1 MYKWTYLNLKKLRSN
16 LSNNFEGIVV
26 DRLVIQTPYNSYGP
40 RVKFNMKLISLQKTN
55 KAKLPII

>member
-1 MYKWTYLNLKKLRSN
+1 MYKWTCLNLKKLRTN

-26 DRLVIQTPYNSYGP
+26 DRLVIQTPYNSYGS

-55 KAKLPII
+55 KAKFPII